1 MVVNS
6 NDRVGEGRVSPASAS
21 DSEPSTSILMK
32 AAAPCRATS
41 VSSVTTGTSM
51 VLLHAC
57 PSQPGAPSAALRN
70 ASEAVETVGLSTLR
84 LNSSIPALRPIATG
98 TMATAKEF
106 QRLDQRRLRLDRHH
120 ARAQVAQ
127 DGDAVAHMRANIED
141 KIARRHEPAVKTLHR
156 RTARAVAV
164 INPQRTRDAA
174 DGPPRVVPTVVPGL
188 VPGRVHDRFM
198 TPAAT
203 ARSQAA

>member
-32 AAAPCRATS
+32 TAAPCLSFPAWR
-41 VSSVTTGTSM
+41 
-51 VLLHAC
+51 
-57 PSQPGAPSAALRN
+57 
-70 ASEAVETVGLSTLR
+70 TVGR
-84 LNSSIPALRPIATG
+84 LAERVRGGGDRWVVDVEAELEHSRAAADRDRHDGYRTIA
-98 TMATAKEF
+98 AVKEF

-156 RTARAVAV
+156 RTARAVAI
-164 INPQRTRDAA
+164 INPQRTCDAA
-174 DGPPRVVPTVVPGL
+174 DGPPTVVPTVVPGL

-198 TPAAT
+198 TTPAAT